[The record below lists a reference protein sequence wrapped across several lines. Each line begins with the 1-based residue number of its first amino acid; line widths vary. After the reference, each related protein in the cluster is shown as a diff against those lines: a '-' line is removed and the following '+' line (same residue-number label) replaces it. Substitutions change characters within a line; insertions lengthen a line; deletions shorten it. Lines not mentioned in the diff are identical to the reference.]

1 MENMEK
7 ILEGA
12 RIVPRLEK
20 HEAVISRWQYA
31 GEYAFYDPPEPFRL
45 EVAALNAR
53 AVKVCRQAGFS
64 IECEV
69 TNSVFRNTF
78 YIMTG
83 ARAGA

>member
-12 RIVPRLEK
+12 SIVPRLEK

-45 EVAALNAR
+45 
-53 AVKVCRQAGFS
+53 
-64 IECEV
+64 
-69 TNSVFRNTF
+69 
-78 YIMTG
+78 
-83 ARAGA
+83 